1 MNTIDTRV
9 ILDCGAQSIHNNH
22 PDALVR
28 RTVLASILM
37 TARAVRSIDAG
48 LLAFR
53 IWADPAAKQ
62 HEPAAILALANEKA
76 KT

>member
-1 MNTIDTRV
+1 MNTIETRI
-9 ILDCGAQSIHNNH
+9 ILDCGSQNIHNNH
-22 PDALVR
+22 PDSLVR
-28 RTVLASILM
+28 RTALASLLV

-53 IWADPAAKQ
+53 IWAEPTAKD

-76 KT
+76 RA